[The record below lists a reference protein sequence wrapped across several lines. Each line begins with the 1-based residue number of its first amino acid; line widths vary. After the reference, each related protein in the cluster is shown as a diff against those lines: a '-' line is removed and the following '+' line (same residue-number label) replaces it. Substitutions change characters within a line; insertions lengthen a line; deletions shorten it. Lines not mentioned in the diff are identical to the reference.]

1 MRKSAFWD
9 LLPEIDSRV
18 SAIQVTRQGVLAA
31 ALSCAITA
39 VVSILSVGGFNPYNL
54 LDAVIFCVVAWRIY
68 RLSLTW
74 SVFGLIW
81 FLIEK
86 IYQLVDNTR
95 TRPNVFGWIIAA
107 AFVMCYVNSIR
118 ATWFLR
124 KNKKPIVEPAD
135 QTGISNQNTTKEP
148 NGDSL

>member
-1 MRKSAFWD
+1 MSKSAFWN

-39 VVSILSVGGFNPYNL
+39 VFSVLSAGGFNPHNL

-68 RLSLTW
+68 RLSLLW
-74 SVFGLIW
+74 SIFGLIW

-86 IYQLVDNTR
+86 IYQLVDSTR
-95 TRPNVFGWIIAA
+95 TRPNVLGWIIAA

-124 KNKKPIVEPAD
+124 KNKEPMVEPTD
-135 QTGISNQNTTKEP
+135 QISISN
-148 NGDSL
+148 

>member
-1 MRKSAFWD
+1 MSKSAFWE
-9 LLPEIDSRV
+9 LIPEITSRE

-39 VVSILSVGGFNPYNL
+39 VFSVLSAGGFNPHNL
-54 LDAVIFCVVAWRIY
+54 LDAVVFLVVAWRIY
-68 RLSLTW
+68 RLSLSW
-74 SVFGLIW
+74 SIFGLIW

-86 IYQLVDNTR
+86 IDQLFDNTR
-95 TRPNVFGWIIAA
+95 IGPNVFGWIIAA

-124 KNKKPIVEPAD
+124 KNKEPIVGPSD
-135 QTGISNQNTTKEP
+135 QINISN
-148 NGDSL
+148 